1 MSTDSREGAQ
11 PLEGLGLVGGSPGMP
26 IGAELGIGA
35 LDGPKPR
42 SQWQLFRS
50 RFLKHRL
57 AVFSLVLLILLIFAC
72 FAANLV
78 APFPA
83 NQQDLAVGAVGPNAH
98 HWLGTDELGR
108 DMLSEILY
116 AGRTSLRI
124 GLTVAFLST
133 LLGTVVGAVSGY
145 FGKWADQGLM
155 RLTDLFLVIPQLVV
169 LAIAIQGFGSTQV
182 VIALSL
188 AALFWMGEARV
199 VRGQVLALR
208 EREFVEAARSIGASP
223 MRVVFRHIIPN
234 CMGPILVGA
243 TLGVAG
249 AILTES
255 ALSYLG
261 FGVQLPATSWGNLLS
276 SARGYVGTPQAYL
289 IYFPGLMILITV
301 LAVNFLGDGLR
312 DALDPYGSNG

>member
-1 MSTDSREGAQ
+1 
-11 PLEGLGLVGGSPGMP
+11 
-26 IGAELGIGA
+26 
-35 LDGPKPR
+35 
-42 SQWQLFRS
+42 
-50 RFLKHRL
+50 
-57 AVFSLVLLILLIFAC
+57 VFSLVLLILLIFAC

-83 NQQDLAVGAVGPNAH
+83 NQQDLLIGAVGPNSH

-108 DMLSEILY
+108 DLLSEILY

-133 LLGTVVGAVSGY
+133 VLGTVVGAISGY

-234 CMGPILVGA
+234 CLGPILVGA

-289 IYFPGLMILITV
+289 IYFPGMMILITV

>member
-1 MSTDSREGAQ
+1 
-11 PLEGLGLVGGSPGMP
+11 LEGLGLVGGSPGMP

>member
-1 MSTDSREGAQ
+1 MSKDSREGAQ

-35 LDGPKPR
+35 LDGPRPR

-57 AVFSLVLLILLIFAC
+57 AVFSLVLLIFLIFAC
-72 FAANLV
+72 FAANIV

-83 NQQDLAVGAVGPNAH
+83 NEQDLVIGAVGPNAN
-98 HWLGTDELGR
+98 HWFGTDELGR

-234 CMGPILVGA
+234 CLGPILVGA

-289 IYFPGLMILITV
+289 IYFPGMMILITV

>member
-1 MSTDSREGAQ
+1 
-11 PLEGLGLVGGSPGMP
+11 
-26 IGAELGIGA
+26 
-35 LDGPKPR
+35 
-42 SQWQLFRS
+42 
-50 RFLKHRL
+50 
-57 AVFSLVLLILLIFAC
+57 LIFAC

-83 NQQDLAVGAVGPNAH
+83 NQQDLVIGAVGPNTH
-98 HWLGTDELGR
+98 HWFGTDELGR

-188 AALFWMGEARV
+188 AGLFWMGEARV

-234 CMGPILVGA
+234 CLGPILVGA

-289 IYFPGLMILITV
+289 IYFPGMMILITV

>member
-1 MSTDSREGAQ
+1 MSADSREGAQ

-83 NQQDLAVGAVGPNAH
+83 NQQDLLIGAVGPNSH

-108 DMLSEILY
+108 DLLSEILY

-133 LLGTVVGAVSGY
+133 VLGTVVGAISGY

-312 DALDPYGSNG
+312 DALDPYGNNG

>member
-1 MSTDSREGAQ
+1 
-11 PLEGLGLVGGSPGMP
+11 MP

-72 FAANLV
+72 FAANLI

-83 NQQDLAVGAVGPNAH
+83 NEQDLLIGAVGPNAH
-98 HWLGTDELGR
+98 HWFGTDELGR

-133 LLGTVVGAVSGY
+133 LLGTLVGAVSGY

-234 CMGPILVGA
+234 CLGPILVGA

-289 IYFPGLMILITV
+289 IYFPGMMILITV

-312 DALDPYGSNG
+312 DALDPQGNNG

>member
-1 MSTDSREGAQ
+1 MSADSREGAQ

-83 NQQDLAVGAVGPNAH
+83 NQQDLLIGAVGPNSH

-108 DMLSEILY
+108 DLLSEILY

-133 LLGTVVGAVSGY
+133 VLGTVVGAVSGY

>member
-1 MSTDSREGAQ
+1 MSRDAREGAQ
-11 PLEGLGLVGGSPGMP
+11 PLEGLGLVGGSPAMP
-26 IGAELGIGA
+26 IGAELGIGGI
-35 LDGPKPR
+35 DGPKPR

-57 AVFSLVLLILLIFAC
+57 AVFSLLLLILLIFAC

-83 NQQDLAVGAVGPNAH
+83 NQQDLVIGAVGPNTH
-98 HWLGTDELGR
+98 HWFGTDELGR

-188 AALFWMGEARV
+188 AGLFWMGEARV

-234 CMGPILVGA
+234 CLGPILVGA

-289 IYFPGLMILITV
+289 IYFPGMMILITV

>member
-1 MSTDSREGAQ
+1 MSGTPREEAQ
-11 PLEGLGLVGGSPGMP
+11 PLESVGLPGGSPRLP
-26 IGAELGIGA
+26 IAPELGG
-35 LDGPKPR
+35 DGVAGPEPR

-57 AVFSLVLLILLIFAC
+57 AVASAIVLLLLIVAC
-72 FAANLV
+72 FGARWI
-78 APFPA
+78 APYPK
-83 NQQDLAVGAVGPNAH
+83 NEQDLLLGPVGPTAQ
-98 HWLGTDELGR
+98 HWMGTDDLGR
-108 DMLSEILY
+108 DMLTEILY
-116 AGRTSLRI
+116 AGQTSLRI
-124 GLTVAFLST
+124 GFVVAFLST

-169 LAIAIQGFGSTQV
+169 LAIAIEGIGSTQT

-223 MRVVFRHIIPN
+223 TRVVFRHIIPN
-234 CMGPILVGA
+234 CVGPILVGA

-255 ALSYLG
+255 ALSFLG
-261 FGVQLPATSWGNLLS
+261 FGVQPPATSWGALLDNAS
-276 SARGYVGTPQAYL
+276 GYVGTSLAYL
-289 IYFPGLMILITV
+289 IYFPGLMIFLTV

-312 DALDPYGSNG
+312 DALDPQSTHA

>member
-1 MSTDSREGAQ
+1 
-11 PLEGLGLVGGSPGMP
+11 MP

-133 LLGTVVGAVSGY
+133 LLGTVVGAISGY

-234 CMGPILVGA
+234 CLGPILVGA

>member
-1 MSTDSREGAQ
+1 MSADSRESAQ

-83 NQQDLAVGAVGPNAH
+83 NQQDLLIGAVGPNSH

-108 DMLSEILY
+108 DLLSEILY

-133 LLGTVVGAVSGY
+133 VLGTVVGAISGY

-312 DALDPYGSNG
+312 DALDPYGNNG

>member
-1 MSTDSREGAQ
+1 
-11 PLEGLGLVGGSPGMP
+11 MP
-26 IGAELGIGA
+26 IGAELGIGGI
-35 LDGPKPR
+35 DGHKPR

-57 AVFSLVLLILLIFAC
+57 AVFSLILLILLIFAC

-78 APFPA
+78 APFPS
-83 NQQDLAVGAVGPNAH
+83 NQQDLVIGAVGPNAH
-98 HWLGTDELGR
+98 HWFGTDELGR

-133 LLGTVVGAVSGY
+133 LLGTLVGAVSGY

-234 CMGPILVGA
+234 CLGPILVGA
-243 TLGVAG
+243 TLAVAG

-289 IYFPGLMILITV
+289 IYFPGMMILITV

-312 DALDPYGSNG
+312 DALDPHGSNG

>member
-1 MSTDSREGAQ
+1 
-11 PLEGLGLVGGSPGMP
+11 MP
-26 IGAELGIGA
+26 IGAELGVGA
-35 LDGPKPR
+35 LDGPRPR

-83 NQQDLAVGAVGPNAH
+83 NEQDLVIGAVGPNAQ
-98 HWLGTDELGR
+98 HWFGTDELGR

-133 LLGTVVGAVSGY
+133 LLGTLVGAVSGY

-188 AALFWMGEARV
+188 AGLFWMGEARV

-234 CMGPILVGA
+234 CLGPILVGA

-289 IYFPGLMILITV
+289 IYFPGMMILITV

>member
-11 PLEGLGLVGGSPGMP
+11 PLEGLGLVGGSPSMP

-57 AVFSLVLLILLIFAC
+57 ALFSLLLLVLLIFAC

-133 LLGTVVGAVSGY
+133 LLGTVVGAISGY

-234 CMGPILVGA
+234 CLGPILVGA

>member
-1 MSTDSREGAQ
+1 MNRDSREGAQ
-11 PLEGLGLVGGSPGMP
+11 PLEGLGLVGGSPSMP
-26 IGAELGIGA
+26 IGAELGIGV

-42 SQWQLFRS
+42 SQWQLFGS

-83 NQQDLAVGAVGPNAH
+83 NEQDLLIGAVGPNAN
-98 HWLGTDELGR
+98 HWFGTDELGR

-133 LLGTVVGAVSGY
+133 LLGTLVGAISGY

-234 CMGPILVGA
+234 CLGPILVGA

-289 IYFPGLMILITV
+289 IYFPGMMILITV

-312 DALDPYGSNG
+312 DALDPRGNN

>member
-1 MSTDSREGAQ
+1 MNRDSREGAQ

-133 LLGTVVGAVSGY
+133 LLGTVVGAISGY

-234 CMGPILVGA
+234 CLGPILVGA

>member
-1 MSTDSREGAQ
+1 MSAAG
-11 PLEGLGLVGGSPGMP
+11 V
-26 IGAELGIGA
+26 
-35 LDGPKPR
+35 DGPKPR

-57 AVFSLVLLILLIFAC
+57 AVISLVILILLITAC
-72 FAANLV
+72 FAATWV

-83 NQQDLAVGAVGPNAH
+83 NKQNLAIGAIGPNGQ
-98 HWLGTDELGR
+98 HWFGTDELGR
-108 DMLSEILY
+108 DLLTEILH
-116 AGRTSLRI
+116 AGRTSLSL

-133 LLGTVVGAVSGY
+133 LFGTVVGAVAGY
-145 FGKWADQGLM
+145 FGRWADQALM
-155 RLTDLFLVIPQLVV
+155 RITDLFLVVPQLVV
-169 LAIAIQGFGSTQV
+169 LAIVIQGFGSTQV

-188 AALFWMGEARV
+188 AAIFWMGQARV

-223 MRVVFRHIIPN
+223 KRVVFRHIIPN
-234 CMGPILVGA
+234 CLGPIFVGA

-276 SARGYVGTPQAYL
+276 GARGYVGTTQAYL

-301 LAVNFLGDGLR
+301 LAVNFIGDGLR
-312 DALDPYGSNG
+312 DALDPYGSHA

>member
-1 MSTDSREGAQ
+1 MSAEG
-11 PLEGLGLVGGSPGMP
+11 VT
-26 IGAELGIGA
+26 
-35 LDGPKPR
+35 GPKPR

-57 AVFSLVLLILLIFAC
+57 AVISLVILILLITAC

-78 APFPA
+78 APFSA
-83 NQQDLAVGAVGPNAH
+83 NQQNLDIGAIGPNGK
-98 HWLGTDELGR
+98 HWFGTDELGR
-108 DMLSEILY
+108 DLLTEILH
-116 AGRTSLRI
+116 AGRTSLSL

-133 LLGTVVGAVSGY
+133 LFGTVVGAVAGY
-145 FGKWADQGLM
+145 FGRWADQALM
-155 RLTDLFLVIPQLVV
+155 RLADLFLVVPQLVV
-169 LAIAIQGFGSTQV
+169 LAIVIEGFGSTQT

-188 AALFWMGEARV
+188 AAIFWMGQARV

-234 CMGPILVGA
+234 CLGPIFVGA

-276 SARGYVGTPQAYL
+276 GARGYVGTTQAYL

-312 DALDPYGSNG
+312 DALDPYGSHA

>member
-1 MSTDSREGAQ
+1 MSADSREGAQ

-83 NQQDLAVGAVGPNAH
+83 NQQDLLIGAVGPNSH

-108 DMLSEILY
+108 DLLSEILY

-133 LLGTVVGAVSGY
+133 VLGTVVGAISGY

>member
-1 MSTDSREGAQ
+1 MSADSREGAQ

-50 RFLKHRL
+50 RFFKHRL

-83 NQQDLAVGAVGPNAH
+83 NQQDLLIGAVGPNSH

-108 DMLSEILY
+108 DLLSEILY

-133 LLGTVVGAVSGY
+133 VLGTVVGAISGY

>member
-1 MSTDSREGAQ
+1 M
-11 PLEGLGLVGGSPGMP
+11 
-26 IGAELGIGA
+26 GA

-133 LLGTVVGAVSGY
+133 LLGTVVGAISGY

-234 CMGPILVGA
+234 CLGPILVGA